1 MNTRGPQDKTRDA
14 RTNIHEGFFNSR
26 GKLFRSQRY
35 QMNTRGRRDD
45 MRDAR
50 MNIHESFFNPR
61 ESFSIKS
68 APDEHARLP
77 IHLRSG
83 PQLAAV

>member
-14 RTNIHEGFFNSR
+14 RMNIHESFFNPR
-26 GKLFRSQRY
+26 ERFFRSEPR

-61 ESFSIKS
+61 ESFF
-68 APDEHARLP
+68 DQNGAR
-77 IHLRSG
+77 
-83 PQLAAV
+83 